1 MERVL
6 EPARRDPFG
15 RAVDRQ
21 QRDDLAGRACQRAR
35 AADHREPVA
44 VEVRIDR
51 GARVTGVA
59 EQQDRAE
66 QVVEPAAGVADHE
79 DVRGLERDRSVEREL
94 EVGRVL
100 RGRVPLDH
108 GARRLGGCE
117 PGRRDRVEVAD
128 RAIDAE
134 PERECPVDARV
145 GRDHVRALGQLG
157 HATRGGMPSG
167 NDDDC
172 LDLHAHTSA
181 GITQIRFCG
190 SAAR

>member
-1 MERVL
+1 MT
-6 EPARRDPFG
+6 PS
-15 RAVDRQ
+15 
-21 QRDDLAGRACQRAR
+21 AGPWTGSSETISPGVPVSV
-35 AADHREPVA
+35 REPRITETPVV

-51 GARVTGVA
+51 GARIAGVA

-66 QVVEPAAGVADHE
+66 QVVEPAAGAADHE
-79 DVRGLERDRSVEREL
+79 DARWLEGDCRVEREL

-100 RGRVPLDH
+100 GRRVPLDH
-108 GARRLGGCE
+108 GARRFGRRE
-117 PGRRDRVEVAD
+117 PCRRDRVEVAD
-128 RAIDAE
+128 RAIDAK
-134 PERECPVDARV
+134 PQRERAVDARV
-145 GRDHVRALGQLG
+145 GRDHVCTLRQLG

-167 NDDDC
+167 NDDDG